1 MQSKY
6 KYLFGSKM
14 LKLDNPRDEDWI
26 TFVESARGDKLA
38 DDGEHKHSINFEL
51 RRIRSFMQG
60 QNEPTD
66 SYKALIF
73 YQLSSGFEQ
82 APDYIFGFFNILEH
96 KKVWADHLKNYMN
109 QESTEKFAHTYDNLH
124 KKFYHILYQYYMITE
139 DTHFISD
146 EARAKV
152 QKIHDLEMPASYF
165 YELKELINSL

>member
-26 TFVESARGDKLA
+26 AFVDTPRNEPLDK
-38 DDGEHKHSINFEL
+38 DEHQHRINFEM
-51 RRIRSFMQG
+51 RRIRSFIQG

-73 YQLSSGFEQ
+73 YQLSSGFQEDD
-82 APDYIFGFFNILEH
+82 DYIFGFFDILKH
-96 KKVWADHLKNYMN
+96 KKVWADHLKNYMSL
-109 QESTEKFAHTYDNLH
+109 ESTEKFAHTYENLH

-152 QKIHDLEMPASYF
+152 QKIHDLEMPNSYF
-165 YELKELINSL
+165 YELRDLINSL